1 MKENFIIFCLDKRG
15 MGLGKL
21 LIGYHIGKN
30 AEERKRERRRKLKL
44 LFKPVL
50 FTVRALR
57 ESSNNSESSIGEQV
71 PQKRK

>member
-1 MKENFIIFCLDKRG
+1 

-21 LIGYHIGKN
+21 FIGYQPGKN

-50 FTVRALR
+50 FAVKAF
-57 ESSNNSESSIGEQV
+57 
-71 PQKRK
+71 RKPDSK